1 MNSGRMMSTAFVTG
15 AQTADMTSAE
25 AFSVKVTPI
34 TTVATAQS
42 VATTI
47 PTMTIPSAI
56 TPGRAP
62 IGTDAIGRNTVRIA
76 ALWWIGAQA
85 TVRPTP
91 HGQDATGT
99 ITAATA
105 VS

>member
-1 MNSGRMMSTAFVTG
+1 M
-15 AQTADMTSAE
+15 
-25 AFSVKVTPI
+25 
-34 TTVATAQS
+34 
-42 VATTI
+42 ATTI

-56 TPGRAP
+56 TLGRAP